1 MHTRF
6 LSHFVAHIT
15 RKQALILTDKK
26 VKAWACL
33 ITSVSHGP
41 DLWQHQAQHWI
52 LVSKSHAWPVMCV
65 CVFVTSLHHLLCLC
79 LYFQASPAA
88 LAKSVLAEVPNQV
101 VDYYNAKGIKPK
113 CMSDYESTRTFS
125 PWQWTTCAQNTHV
138 YIYHIYIHI
147 YVLYNT
153 YTHAKAQAQAH
164 THTQTYTHNCTTYY
178 IQ

>member
-1 MHTRF
+1 MF
-6 LSHFVAHIT
+6 WGCQMSLSDHIS
-15 RKQALILTDKK
+15 LT
-26 VKAWACL
+26 W
-33 ITSVSHGP
+33 SR
-41 DLWQHQAQHWI
+41 
-52 LVSKSHAWPVMCV
+52 PVTASGSTLNPGVQESCMASDV

-79 LYFQASPAA
+79 LFFQASPAA

-153 YTHAKAQAQAH
+153 YTHAKAQAH